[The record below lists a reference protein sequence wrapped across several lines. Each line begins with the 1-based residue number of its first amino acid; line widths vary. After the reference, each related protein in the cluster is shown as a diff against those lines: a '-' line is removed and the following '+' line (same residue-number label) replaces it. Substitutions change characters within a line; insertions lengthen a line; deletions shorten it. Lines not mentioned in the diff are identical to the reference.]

1 MKSTLTASVIGAII
15 LFFWQFLSQAALD
28 LHKMEHQYAPNQ
40 DTIVSFLSSQLKE
53 GKYKMPLPKPGCTME
68 EAQQFMKESVGK
80 PSIMLDYQIVQSGS
94 MGMSMVRGFLTN
106 IIILFLFITLLNKMA
121 ALNFKTVVVSSIIVG
136 LIGFLN
142 HSYTNYIWYHA
153 PGIWLDLLD
162 AVAGWGLVGLYLGKA
177 KSKSPE
183 NAK

>member
-1 MKSTLTASVIGAII
+1 MKRTFIASLIGAII

-40 DTIVSFLSSQLKE
+40 DTIVTFLSSQLKE
-53 GKYKMPLPKPGCTME
+53 GKYKLPLPKPGCTME

-80 PSIMLDYQIVQSGS
+80 PTIILDYQIVQSGS
-94 MGMSMVRGFLTN
+94 MGMNMARGVLTN
-106 IIILFLFITLLNKMA
+106 IVILFLFITLLDKMA
-121 ALNFKTVVVSSIIVG
+121 SLDFKSVLFSSIIVG

-153 PGIWLDLLD
+153 PGIWIDLLD
-162 AVAGWGLVGLYLGKA
+162 AIAGWGLVGLYLGKV
-177 KSKSPE
+177 KSK
-183 NAK
+183 NQGHA